1 MATAT
6 TATAT
11 SATATSAT
19 DDHCTGN
26 IDVIV
31 LESSA
36 MGNGASGWAMGWVGR
51 GYQVPRES
59 ISWGG

>member
-6 TATAT
+6 TATTT

-19 DDHCTGN
+19 DDHCTGD

-36 MGNGASGWAMGWVGR
+36 VGNGASSRAMGWVGR
-51 GYQVPRES
+51 GYQIPRES
-59 ISWGG
+59 AGF